1 MSSLNLDDFTDLI
14 ERPDG
19 GVRRDAEARRE
30 RQIVPPGSLGR
41 LDDLGEWLAAA
52 QSAVPVRLI
61 ERPRV
66 VLFAGDHGIAEL
78 GVSARPAGTADR
90 LVREVLEGG
99 RPVSVLARRLGV
111 PVRVVD
117 MALDC
122 DPATLP
128 AEVVRHRVRRGSGR
142 IDVEDALTLE
152 EAEAAFRAGVA
163 VADEEADSGTDLV
176 VLGDVSVGG
185 TTAAGVLVAALCGTD
200 ASVVT
205 GRGGL
210 AIDDLAWMR
219 KCAAIRDALRRARPV
234 LGDQLQL
241 LATVGGADLTAL
253 TGFLLQSAVRKLPVI
268 LDGVVVAACA
278 LVAQRIAFRAPDWW
292 LAGQNSGEPGQ
303 GKALDRMALEPLLDH
318 GVTVGEG
325 AGALL
330 ALPLVQAAAALAAEL
345 PEQPTTDDDKPTDDK
360 PDDKQTELTEP
371 EAAAH
376 EPEAAAEEAETVDHQ
391 PEDAAEEADAAG
403 HRSQGATESEPA
415 PSPQA
420 ATPTRAA
427 VDDKAEEPAP
437 SAPSEAPKAPR
448 KPDAFAELKQFAEA
462 AEAGEPKDSGGP
474 AEPKE

>member
-30 RQIVPPGSLGR
+30 RQIVPPGALGR

-52 QSAVPVRLI
+52 QSAVPVRPI
-61 ERPRV
+61 EQPRV

-78 GVSARPAGTADR
+78 GVSARRAGGAVE
-90 LVREVLEGG
+90 LVREILEGG

-111 PVRVVD
+111 PVRIVD

-122 DPATLP
+122 DPQSLP
-128 AEVVRHRVRRGSGR
+128 EAVVRHRVRRGSGR
-142 IDVEDALTLE
+142 IDVEDALTLQ

-210 AIDDLAWMR
+210 AIDDLVWMR

-241 LATVGGADLTAL
+241 LATVGGADLAAI
-253 TGFLLQSAVRKLPVI
+253 TGFLLQSAVRKMPVV

-292 LAGQNSGEPGQ
+292 LAAHNSGEPGQ
-303 GKALDRMALEPLLDH
+303 AKALDRMALEPLLDP
-318 GVTVGEG
+318 GVKVGEG
-325 AGALL
+325 AGGLL
-330 ALPLVQAAAALAAEL
+330 ALPMVQSAAALAAEL
-345 PEQPTTDDDKPTDDK
+345 PEKPEK
-360 PDDKQTELTEP
+360 PTEP
-371 EAAAH
+371 EAL
-376 EPEAAAEEAETVDHQ
+376 
-391 PEDAAEEADAAG
+391 G
-403 HRSQGATESEPA
+403 
-415 PSPQA
+415 
-420 ATPTRAA
+420 
-427 VDDKAEEPAP
+427 AEEPGAD
-437 SAPSEAPKAPR
+437 ATATEEHSET
-448 KPDAFAELKQFAEA
+448 E
-462 AEAGEPKDSGGP
+462 
-474 AEPKE
+474 